1 MPGCSALL
9 HSDNQPIGIRTGQ
22 GRDTDRLLQARGGL
36 GYHPAHRMNQV
47 CGSFDKRGALMRWTT
62 GIMSM
67 PCLPTLLGLLVLGC
81 AYDHPATQK
90 MIEPKRMIN
99 DIVILQTAN
108 SLTVIVQADQPLT
121 YTFTQQD
128 SPQEL
133 VIRFAD
139 TAFDRLGPVYFPPDN
154 FAVHSIRTA
163 RIPGNGMEA
172 EVVLGLKG
180 STPYQL
186 VPERNSLKVV
196 FTKPAPPAQSSPSR
210 RSPQT
215 AKQRPPSPAADPATA
230 SGTLKEVSVTAQG
243 GGVTVH
249 MRVDGQ
255 VKNYK
260 AFTIDDPPMAMIVVD
275 LPGLR
280 SDFRGEQKIPVEGG
294 IVKRVRHFGHPEK
307 VRVVVETEKAHLKD
321 FSVEPVENGIVLKV
335 AGSTKKEN

>member
-1 MPGCSALL
+1 
-9 HSDNQPIGIRTGQ
+9 
-22 GRDTDRLLQARGGL
+22 
-36 GYHPAHRMNQV
+36 
-47 CGSFDKRGALMRWTT
+47 MRWTT
-62 GIMSM
+62 ILMSM
-67 PCLPTLLGLLVLGC
+67 TCRLTLLGVLVQGC
-81 AYDHPATQK
+81 AYDHPGTQK
-90 MIEPKRMIN
+90 LTEPKRVIN
-99 DIVILQTAN
+99 DIAIIQTAN
-108 SLTVIVQADQPLT
+108 ILTVIVQADQPLT
-121 YTFTQQD
+121 YTFVQQD

-163 RIPGNGMEA
+163 RIPGDGMEA

-196 FTKPAPPAQSSPSR
+196 FTKPTPPAQSPSPR
-210 RSPQT
+210 RGPQT
-215 AKQRPPSPAADPATA
+215 AKQRPPSSAADPATA
-230 SGTLKEVSVTAQG
+230 SGTLKEVIVTPQG

-260 AFTIDDPPMAMIVVD
+260 AFTIDDPPAAMIVVD

-280 SDFRGEQKIPVEGG
+280 SAFRGEQKIPVEGG
-294 IVKRVRHFGHPEK
+294 IVKLVRHFGHPEK

-321 FSVEPVENGIVLKV
+321 FSVEPVENGIVLKI
-335 AGSTKKEN
+335 AGSTKKDN

>member
-1 MPGCSALL
+1 
-9 HSDNQPIGIRTGQ
+9 
-22 GRDTDRLLQARGGL
+22 
-36 GYHPAHRMNQV
+36 
-47 CGSFDKRGALMRWTT
+47 MRWTT
-62 GIMSM
+62 ILMSM
-67 PCLPTLLGLLVLGC
+67 TCRLTLLGVLVQGC
-81 AYDHPATQK
+81 AYDHPVTQK
-90 MIEPKRMIN
+90 LTEPKRVIN
-99 DIVILQTAN
+99 DIVIIQTAN
-108 SLTVIVQADQPLT
+108 ILTVIVQADQPLT
-121 YTFTQQD
+121 YTFMQQD

-133 VIRFAD
+133 VIQFAD

-163 RIPGNGMEA
+163 RIPGDGMEA

-196 FTKPAPPAQSSPSR
+196 FTKPTPPAQSPSPR
-210 RSPQT
+210 RGPQA

-230 SGTLKEVSVTAQG
+230 SGTLKEVIVTPQG

-260 AFTIDDPPMAMIVVD
+260 AFTIDDPPAAMIVVD

-280 SDFRGEQKIPVEGG
+280 SAFRGEQKIPVEGG
-294 IVKRVRHFGHPEK
+294 IVKLVRHFGHPEK

>member
-1 MPGCSALL
+1 
-9 HSDNQPIGIRTGQ
+9 
-22 GRDTDRLLQARGGL
+22 
-36 GYHPAHRMNQV
+36 
-47 CGSFDKRGALMRWTT
+47 
-62 GIMSM
+62 
-67 PCLPTLLGLLVLGC
+67 
-81 AYDHPATQK
+81 
-90 MIEPKRMIN
+90 MIN
-99 DIVILQTAN
+99 DIVIIQTAN

-196 FTKPAPPAQSSPSR
+196 FTKTPPPAQSSSSR
-210 RSPQT
+210 RGPQT
-215 AKQRPPSPAADPATA
+215 AKQRPPSPAANPVTA
-230 SGTLKEVSVTAQG
+230 SGTLKEVIVTPQG

-260 AFTIDDPPMAMIVVD
+260 AFTIDDLPTAMIVVD

-280 SDFRGEQKIPVEGG
+280 SAFRGEQKIPVEGG
-294 IVKRVRHFGHPEK
+294 VVKLVRHFGHPEK

-335 AGSTKKEN
+335 AVSTKKEN

>member
-1 MPGCSALL
+1 
-9 HSDNQPIGIRTGQ
+9 
-22 GRDTDRLLQARGGL
+22 
-36 GYHPAHRMNQV
+36 
-47 CGSFDKRGALMRWTT
+47 MRWTT
-62 GIMSM
+62 ILMSM
-67 PCLPTLLGLLVLGC
+67 TCRLTLLGVLVQGC
-81 AYDHPATQK
+81 AYDHPGTQK
-90 MIEPKRMIN
+90 LTEPKRVIN
-99 DIVILQTAN
+99 DIAIIQTAN
-108 SLTVIVQADQPLT
+108 ILTVIVQADQPLT
-121 YTFTQQD
+121 YTFVQQD

-133 VIRFAD
+133 VLQFAD

-163 RIPGNGMEA
+163 RIPGDGMEA

-196 FTKPAPPAQSSPSR
+196 FTKPTPPAQSPSPR
-210 RSPQT
+210 RGPQT
-215 AKQRPPSPAADPATA
+215 AKQRPPSSAADPATA
-230 SGTLKEVSVTAQG
+230 SGTLKEVIVTPQG

-260 AFTIDDPPMAMIVVD
+260 AFTIDDPPAAMIVVD

-280 SDFRGEQKIPVEGG
+280 SAFRGEQKIPVEGG
-294 IVKRVRHFGHPEK
+294 VVKLVRHFGHPEK

>member
-1 MPGCSALL
+1 
-9 HSDNQPIGIRTGQ
+9 
-22 GRDTDRLLQARGGL
+22 
-36 GYHPAHRMNQV
+36 
-47 CGSFDKRGALMRWTT
+47 MRWTT
-62 GIMSM
+62 ILMSM
-67 PCLPTLLGLLVLGC
+67 TCRLTLLGVLVQGC
-81 AYDHPATQK
+81 AYDHPGTQK
-90 MIEPKRMIN
+90 LTEPKRVIN
-99 DIVILQTAN
+99 DIAIIQTAN
-108 SLTVIVQADQPLT
+108 ILTVIVQADQPLT
-121 YTFTQQD
+121 YTFVQQD

-133 VIRFAD
+133 VLQFAD

-163 RIPGNGMEA
+163 RIPGDGMEA

-196 FTKPAPPAQSSPSR
+196 FTKPTPPAQSPSPR
-210 RSPQT
+210 RGPQT
-215 AKQRPPSPAADPATA
+215 AKQRPPSSAADPATA
-230 SGTLKEVSVTAQG
+230 SGTLKEVIVTPQG

-260 AFTIDDPPMAMIVVD
+260 AFTIDDPPAAMIVVD

-280 SDFRGEQKIPVEGG
+280 SAFRGEQKIPVEGG
-294 IVKRVRHFGHPEK
+294 VVKLVRHFGHPEK

-335 AGSTKKEN
+335 DVSTKKEN

>member
-1 MPGCSALL
+1 
-9 HSDNQPIGIRTGQ
+9 
-22 GRDTDRLLQARGGL
+22 
-36 GYHPAHRMNQV
+36 
-47 CGSFDKRGALMRWTT
+47 MRWTA
-62 GIMSM
+62 ILMSM
-67 PCLPTLLGLLVLGC
+67 TCRLTLLGVLVQGC
-81 AYDHPATQK
+81 AYDHPVTQK
-90 MIEPKRMIN
+90 LTEPKRVIN
-99 DIVILQTAN
+99 DIVIIQTAN
-108 SLTVIVQADQPLT
+108 ILTVIVQADQPLT
-121 YTFTQQD
+121 YTFVQQD

-133 VIRFAD
+133 ILQFAD

-163 RIPGNGMEA
+163 RIPGDGMEA

-196 FTKPAPPAQSSPSR
+196 FTKPTPPAQSPSPR
-210 RSPQT
+210 RGPQA
-215 AKQRPPSPAADPATA
+215 AKQRPPSSAADPATA
-230 SGTLKEVSVTAQG
+230 SGTLKEVIVTPQG

-260 AFTIDDPPMAMIVVD
+260 AFTIDDPPAAMIVVD

-280 SDFRGEQKIPVEGG
+280 SAFRGEQKIPVEGG
-294 IVKRVRHFGHPEK
+294 IVKLVRHFGHPEK

-335 AGSTKKEN
+335 AGSTKKDN